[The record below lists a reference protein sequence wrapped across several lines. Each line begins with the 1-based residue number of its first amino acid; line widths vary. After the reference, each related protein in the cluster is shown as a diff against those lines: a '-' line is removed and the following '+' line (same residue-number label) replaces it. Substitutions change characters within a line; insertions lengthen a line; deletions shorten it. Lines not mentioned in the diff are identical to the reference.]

1 LLILKKFKVPGM
13 AKQSAKTTDDTRYHA
28 PALEKG
34 LDILEFISLEAKPL
48 SQSEIALG
56 IDKNPNE
63 IYRMLIC
70 LEQRGYLLRDEISG
84 KYRPSLKMYN
94 LSHRHSPIDEIRR
107 VSRYPM
113 DELSESIRQSCH
125 ISVLYRDKLIVIS
138 QSRSPG
144 PIALSIEEGSLF
156 PLIKTASGRVLL
168 AFMEETERMT
178 ILQKN
183 EDFKAYSARK
193 QQKFLTSL
201 KEIVETGHYQTPSDL
216 ATGVVDI
223 TVPVGNGKQ
232 ALASLTVSILSMQL
246 NGTITHEEILS
257 AAKQAAS
264 RISANLGM
272 HFTT

>member
-1 LLILKKFKVPGM
+1 M
-13 AKQSAKTTDDTRYHA
+13 AKQSVNAAEDTRYHA

-34 LDILEFISLEAKPL
+34 LDILEYISLEAKPL

-70 LEQRGYLLRDEISG
+70 LEQRGYLIRDASSG

-94 LSHRHSPIDEIRR
+94 LSHRHSPIDELRR

-125 ISVLYRDKLIVIS
+125 LSALFHDKLIVIS

-156 PLIKTASGRVLL
+156 PLMKTASGKVLL
-168 AFMEETERMT
+168 AFLSDSDRLG
-178 ILQKN
+178 ILNKN
-183 EDFKAYSARK
+183 EGFKSYSSRK
-193 QQKFLTSL
+193 QQKFLSSL
-201 KEIVETGHYQTPSDL
+201 KEIAAAGHYVTPSDL

-223 TVPVGNGKQ
+223 AVPIGNGRD

-246 NGTITHEEILS
+246 DGTVTHEEILS
-257 AAKQAAS
+257 AAKQTARKIAS
-264 RISANLGM
+264 NLGLD
-272 HFTT
+272 FRE

>member
-1 LLILKKFKVPGM
+1 M
-13 AKQSAKTTDDTRYHA
+13 AKENAKHVDETRYHA

-70 LEQRGYLLRDEISG
+70 LEQRGYLLRDEVSG

-94 LSHRHSPIDEIRR
+94 LSHRHSPIDELRK

-113 DELSESIRQSCH
+113 EDLSETIRQSCH

-138 QSRSPG
+138 QSRSPD

-156 PLIKTASGRVLL
+156 PLMKTASGKVLL
-168 AFMEETERMT
+168 AFMAEPERMG
-178 ILQKN
+178 ILRKN
-183 EDFKAYSARK
+183 EDFKSYSARK
-193 QQKFLTSL
+193 QQKFVASL
-201 KEIVETGHYQTPSDL
+201 KEIAEVGHYVTPSDL

-223 TVPVGNGKQ
+223 TVPIGNGKE

-246 NGTITHEEILS
+246 NGTITHEEILTVAKRT
-257 AAKQAAS
+257 AA
-264 RISANLGM
+264 RISTNLGVN
-272 HFTT
+272 FTT